1 MNISEKIYQLI
12 RPLWLR
18 LSNNVLIEKC
28 LHGRT
33 QNVNE
38 AFNACVWKRAPKDI
52 FVSKNVLDMSVAS
65 AVVAFNDGASGAL
78 KMMKKSWT

>member
-1 MNISEKIYQLI
+1 MNISENIYQLI

-18 LSNNVLIEKC
+18 LSDNGLIEKC

-38 AFNACVWKRAPKDI
+38 AFNAYVWKRAPKYI
-52 FVSKNVLDMSVAS
+52 FVSKNVLDMSVVS

-78 KMMKKSWT
+78 KIMKKLD